1 MSICISLRPTL
12 CPFLSVYLSAL
23 STVYLFHCRFPL
35 LTVRH
40 PVRSILSAL
49 VRPIVCFLVR
59 PFLPVH
65 PKARTCMTR
74 PSFLYSLH
82 LTARADKRIHLL
94 IFDKKCRE
102 FTTVAVTSKRTI
114 CECPDCPSVILPPA
128 LQHVLST
135 VCHCISLTSTFFFC
149 IPVFPSLFVS
159 KIHLSV
165 YPIVYLHPHVLLY
178 VLLSFFKLFVNPHFR
193 PSVCSS
199 LCHCVISPLFSQS
212 PFLSINSG

>member
-1 MSICISLRPTL
+1 MSVS
-12 CPFLSVYLSAL
+12 LSVCFCPSTLS
-23 STVYLFHCRFPL
+23 
-35 LTVRH
+35 
-40 PVRSILSAL
+40 
-49 VRPIVCFLVR
+49 
-59 PFLPVH
+59 

-82 LTARADKRIHLL
+82 LLTARADKRIHLL

-114 CECPDCPSVILPPA
+114 CECPDCPSVILPSA
-128 LQHVLST
+128 LQHVLSS
-135 VCHCISLTSTFFFC
+135 VCHCISA
-149 IPVFPSLFVS
+149 SLSFRLF
-159 KIHLSV
+159 LSV
-165 YPIVYLHPHVLLY
+165 KFTCLSVPLVYLHPHVLLY

-193 PSVCSS
+193 PSDCSS

>member
-1 MSICISLRPTL
+1 MYFCPSYTLSLFISLFVRSIDR
-12 CPFLSVYLSAL
+12 LSVPLSF
-23 STVYLFHCRFPL
+23 SPSNCPSSC
-35 LTVRH
+35 
-40 PVRSILSAL
+40 PSILSAL
-49 VRPIVCFLVR
+49 VRPCVCFLVR

-82 LTARADKRIHLL
+82 LTARAGKRIPLL
-94 IFDKKCRE
+94 IFDKKCWE

-178 VLLSFFKLFVNPHFR
+178 VLLSFF
-193 PSVCSS
+193 
-199 LCHCVISPLFSQS
+199 
-212 PFLSINSG
+212 

>member
-1 MSICISLRPTL
+1 MSICISVRPTL
-12 CPFLSVYLSAL
+12 CPFLSVCLSAL

-114 CECPDCPSVILPPA
+114 CECPDCPSVILPPT

-135 VCHCISLTSTFFFC
+135 VCHCISLTSTFFSASLSFRLFLSVKFTC
-149 IPVFPSLFVS
+149 LSIPLSIYIRMFFYTSFFPFFNCSFTRTFVRLFV
-159 KIHLSV
+159 L
-165 YPIVYLHPHVLLY
+165 
-178 VLLSFFKLFVNPHFR
+178 
-193 PSVCSS
+193 PSVTV
-199 LCHCVISPLFSQS
+199 L
-212 PFLSINSG
+212 